1 MHNQNCTSWPEVELP
16 QGWKRNPHVGQR
28 LNWILLLTVIVAGG
42 VTLLSAGKSEVL
54 PAVCFLAL
62 VALPIAGPALAR
74 IGCGTNSREAREL
87 HTLTPEDARLDEAGC
102 LVRYRGPYQKLHIPD
117 EVAGREIA
125 SAAPALFAGNRILA
139 YVHLP
144 QGLTEIPEHM
154 FRGCD
159 NLPAIVIP
167 PCVRRI
173 GVKAFAGCTELK
185 DVYLPDDL
193 EEIGAN
199 AFEDCGYV
207 LMHVHPGTRAET
219 LARELGFLCA
229 NK

>member
-74 IGCGTNSREAREL
+74 VGCGTNSREAREL

-102 LVRYRGPYQKLHIPD
+102 LVRYGARIRSCTSRTRWR
-117 EVAGREIA
+117 AGRLLLPRLRSLRATA
-125 SAAPALFAGNRILA
+125 SWPMSTC
-139 YVHLP
+139 P
-144 QGLTEIPEHM
+144 
-154 FRGCD
+154 RG
-159 NLPAIVIP
+159 
-167 PCVRRI
+167 
-173 GVKAFAGCTELK
+173 
-185 DVYLPDDL
+185 
-193 EEIGAN
+193 
-199 AFEDCGYV
+199 
-207 LMHVHPGTRAET
+207 
-219 LARELGFLCA
+219 
-229 NK
+229 